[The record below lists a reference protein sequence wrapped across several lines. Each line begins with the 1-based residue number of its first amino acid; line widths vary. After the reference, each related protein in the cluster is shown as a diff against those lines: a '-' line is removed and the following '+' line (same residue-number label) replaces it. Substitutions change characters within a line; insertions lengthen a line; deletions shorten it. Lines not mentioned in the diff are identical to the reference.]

1 MAHDSKHD
9 HGHDS
14 EPEQN
19 EIGGPV
25 TFAVILFGLLVTVI
39 AFWHKAEGPFRTAR
53 AVAFTLVR
61 IECAK
66 VKHAYAAVRDIPPGA
81 EH

>member
-1 MAHDSKHD
+1 MPYFCRMSHDSTHD

-25 TFAVILFGLLVTVI
+25 TFALILFGLVIAVI
-39 AFWHKAEGPFRTAR
+39 AFMA
-53 AVAFTLVR
+53 
-61 IECAK
+61 
-66 VKHAYAAVRDIPPGA
+66 
-81 EH
+81 